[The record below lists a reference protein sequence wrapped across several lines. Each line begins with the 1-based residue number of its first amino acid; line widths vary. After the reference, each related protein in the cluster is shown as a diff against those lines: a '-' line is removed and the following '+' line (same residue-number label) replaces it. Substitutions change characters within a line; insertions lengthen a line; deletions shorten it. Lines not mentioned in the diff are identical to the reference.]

1 MSATLRALRL
11 HLVVDIKVF
20 RSYKWLQ
27 YVLKTSPARGSKPRR
42 SGWRGRSSCGGDG
55 APPPS
60 RRGRRSASSIRRRAG
75 RKAPAHGRFRASS
88 GTGSAA
94 APFSGSFI
102 GSALP
107 TCRRLA
113 AGAADAATRKP
124 PEPRKQEPRKPP
136 EQRAPAPASG
146 RLHFVRSGR
155 TGARAGLGRR
165 RQSLRRR
172 PGHRCRHSPRAAPLV
187 ARADRRHVPVAGR

>member
-1 MSATLRALRL
+1 MSVTLRVLQL
-11 HLVVDIKVF
+11 HLVVDIEIF

-102 GSALP
+102 GSAFAA
-107 TCRRLA
+107 CRPFREGRG
-113 AGAADAATRKP
+113 GAKHKKP
-124 PEPRKQEPRKPP
+124 
-136 EQRAPAPASG
+136 
-146 RLHFVRSGR
+146 
-155 TGARAGLGRR
+155 
-165 RQSLRRR
+165 
-172 PGHRCRHSPRAAPLV
+172 
-187 ARADRRHVPVAGR
+187 